1 MALAVCEGAGRLSP
15 MASPLRIR
23 GAVIFV
29 VDLPAMTKFYRA
41 VTAWLITERGKNH
54 IRLGLD
60 GQELVIH
67 RAMGVDPGN
76 EEGPRVETPI
86 KLVLLAEDA
95 SIAATIEAEGG
106 QLMRKRQWSDA
117 GLVHL
122 DAVDPEG
129 NIFQLVFPE

>member
-1 MALAVCEGAGRLSP
+1 
-15 MASPLRIR
+15 MASPLRMR

-29 VDLPAMTKFYRA
+29 ADLPAMSKFYRA
-41 VTAWLITERGKNH
+41 VTAGLITERGKNH
-54 IRLGLD
+54 VRLGMD

-67 RAMGVDPGN
+67 KAFGVDAG
-76 EEGPRVETPI
+76 EEVGPRIETPL
-86 KLVLLAEDA
+86 KLVLLAEDT
-95 SIAATIEAEGG
+95 SITETVEAEGG

-117 GLVHL
+117 GVVHL

>member
-1 MALAVCEGAGRLSP
+1 
-15 MASPLRIR
+15 MASPLRMR

-29 VDLPAMTKFYRA
+29 ADLPAMTKFYRA
-41 VTAWLITERGKNH
+41 VTAWLITERGQSH
-54 IRLGLD
+54 IRLGID

-67 RAMGVDPGN
+67 QAAGIDAGD
-76 EEGPRVETPI
+76 EEGPRVETPL

-95 SIAATIEAEGG
+95 SISETVEAEGG
-106 QLMRKRQWSDA
+106 QLMRQRQWSDA
-117 GLVHL
+117 GFVHL

>member
-1 MALAVCEGAGRLSP
+1 
-15 MASPLRIR
+15 MASPLRMR

-29 VDLPAMTKFYRA
+29 ADLPAMTKFYRA

-54 IRLGLD
+54 VRLGMD

-67 RAMGVDPGN
+67 KAFGVDAG
-76 EEGPRVETPI
+76 EEVGPRIETPL
-86 KLVLLAEDA
+86 KLVLLAEDT
-95 SIAATIEAEGG
+95 SITETVEAEGG

-117 GLVHL
+117 GVVHL

>member
-1 MALAVCEGAGRLSP
+1 M
-15 MASPLRIR
+15 R

-29 VDLPAMTKFYRA
+29 ADLPAMTKFYRA

-54 IRLGLD
+54 VRLGMD

-67 RAMGVDPGN
+67 KAFGVDAG
-76 EEGPRVETPI
+76 EEVGPRIETPL
-86 KLVLLAEDA
+86 KLVLLAEDT
-95 SIAATIEAEGG
+95 SITETVEAEGG

-117 GLVHL
+117 GVVHL

>member
-1 MALAVCEGAGRLSP
+1 
-15 MASPLRIR
+15 MASPLRVR
-23 GAVIFV
+23 GSVIFV
-29 VDLPAMTKFYRA
+29 ADLPAMTKFYRA

-54 IRLGLD
+54 IRLGMD

-67 RAMGVDPGN
+67 KAFGVDAG
-76 EEGPRVETPI
+76 EEVGPRVETPL
-86 KLVLLAEDA
+86 KLILLAEDA
-95 SIAATIEAEGG
+95 SISETVEAEGG

-117 GLVHL
+117 GFVHL